1 MTGIHLVRVGAM
13 ADVGA
18 FGSAD
23 ATRYP
28 RDSRVIVRTR
38 RGLEIGQV
46 LTPPDDTAPPDDI
59 APLAS
64 NAVAAAIDGTIVRG
78 MTVEDQL
85 LEARLQRNR
94 LAASEACAAELATRH
109 WPTIL
114 LDVEHLF
121 DGETLV
127 FYFLGEMPP
136 ELDALTAELAEAYDA
151 KAQFRGFVE
160 TVTTGCGPGCGTDE
174 ATGAGCGS
182 CSTGCAVAGACSTR
196 GSR

>member
-1 MTGIHLVRVGAM
+1 M

-18 FGSAD
+18 FGSGD

-46 LTPPDDTAPPDDI
+46 LTPPDDA

-94 LAASEACAAELATRH
+94 LAASEACAAELATRQ
-109 WPTIL
+109 WPTVL

-127 FYFLGEMPP
+127 FYFLGELPP

>member
-1 MTGIHLVRVGAM
+1 MTGVHLVRVGAM

-46 LTPPDDTAPPDDI
+46 LTPPDDI

-64 NAVAAAIDGTIVRG
+64 NAVVATIDGTIVRG
-78 MTVEDQL
+78 MTVEDGL
-85 LEARLQRNR
+85 LEARLLRNR
-94 LAASEACAAELATRH
+94 LAASEACAAELATRQ

-127 FYFLGEMPP
+127 FYFLGELPP

>member
-1 MTGIHLVRVGAM
+1 MTGVHLVRVGAM

-18 FGSAD
+18 FGSGD

-46 LTPPDDTAPPDDI
+46 LAPPDDSPTPKSD
-59 APLAS
+59 ADT
-64 NAVAAAIDGTIVRG
+64 VDGTIVRG

-94 LAASEACAAELATRH
+94 LAASEACAAELATRR
-109 WPTIL
+109 WPTVL

-127 FYFLGEMPP
+127 FYFLGELPP

-151 KAQFRGFVE
+151 KAQFRSFAE
-160 TVTTGCGPGCGTDE
+160 TVTSGCGPGCGTAE

>member
-1 MTGIHLVRVGAM
+1 MTGVHLVRVGAM

-46 LTPPDDTAPPDDI
+46 LTPPDDI

-64 NAVAAAIDGTIVRG
+64 NAVVATIDGTIVRG

-94 LAASEACAAELATRH
+94 LAASEACAAELATRQ

-127 FYFLGEMPP
+127 FYFLGELPP

>member
-1 MTGIHLVRVGAM
+1 M

-46 LTPPDDTAPPDDI
+46 LAPPDDA
-59 APLAS
+59 APRAPNAS
-64 NAVAAAIDGTIVRG
+64 ADTVDGTIVRG

-85 LEARLQRNR
+85 LEARLERNR
-94 LAASEACAAELATRH
+94 LAASEACAVELATRQ
-109 WPTIL
+109 WPTVL

-136 ELDALTAELAEAYDA
+136 ELDTLTAELAEAYDA
-151 KAQFRGFVE
+151 KAQFRSFVE

-174 ATGAGCGS
+174 ATGGGCGS
-182 CSTGCAVAGACSTR
+182 CATGCAVAGACSTR

>member
-18 FGSAD
+18 FGSAA

-46 LTPPDDTAPPDDI
+46 LAPPDDTAP
-59 APLAS
+59 LAS
-64 NAVAAAIDGTIVRG
+64 NVGTDAFDGTIVRG
-78 MTVEDQL
+78 MTVEDRL
-85 LEARLQRNR
+85 LEARLLRNR
-94 LAASEACAAELATRH
+94 LAASEACAAELATRQ
-109 WPTIL
+109 WPTVL

-151 KAQFRGFVE
+151 KAQFRSFAE
-160 TVTTGCGPGCGTDE
+160 TVISGCGPGCGTDE

-182 CSTGCAVAGACSTR
+182 CATGCAVAGACSTR